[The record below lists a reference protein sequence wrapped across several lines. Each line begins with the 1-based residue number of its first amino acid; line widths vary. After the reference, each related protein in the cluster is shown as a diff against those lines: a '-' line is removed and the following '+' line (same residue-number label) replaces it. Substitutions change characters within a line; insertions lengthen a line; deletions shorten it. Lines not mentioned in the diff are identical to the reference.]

1 MNNLN
6 DFVNSISV
14 KMTREVIIA
23 MELGYNPTSI
33 ERELDGGNYDP
44 DFDELEFLGFT
55 CKHEGYL
62 GCEVYYDEDDDWGT
76 HTYSRR
82 FNSWG
87 EARGWID
94 KAKKHSNM
102 YNFDIVEG

>member
-14 KMTREVIIA
+14 KKEEPKMTREDIIA

-44 DFDELEFLGFT
+44 DFDE
-55 CKHEGYL
+55 HEDYL
-62 GCEVYYDEDDDWGT
+62 GCEVYYDEDDNWGT
-76 HTYSRR
+76 YTYSIR
-82 FNSWG
+82 FNSWE
-87 EARGWID
+87 EARGWVD

-102 YNFDIVEG
+102 YNFNIVEG